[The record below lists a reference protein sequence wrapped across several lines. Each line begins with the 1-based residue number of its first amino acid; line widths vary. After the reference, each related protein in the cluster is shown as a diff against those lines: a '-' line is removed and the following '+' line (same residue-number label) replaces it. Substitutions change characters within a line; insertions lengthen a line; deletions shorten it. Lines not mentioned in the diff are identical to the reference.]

1 MTVDDDDEND
11 EHDNDPRWTAGQGG
25 HYDDENNEHD
35 DDDIWS
41 AVHKGWGGG
50 KSLAVSAGLDLI
62 IDHGLE
68 FIIVTIIIIVI
79 IIIID
84 LLHGK

>member
-1 MTVDDDDEND
+1 MTVDDYDEND
-11 EHDNDPRWTAGQGG
+11 EHDDDPRWTAGQGG

-50 KSLAVSAGLDLI
+50 
-62 IDHGLE
+62 
-68 FIIVTIIIIVI
+68 
-79 IIIID
+79 
-84 LLHGK
+84 